1 MKTLTSNYGKNGF
14 VVNPNAG
21 FGRNKRPPG
30 ALEVR
35 CAGACAGARLPPAQ
49 RCPGPC
55 LSLDEDVAV
64 RVQVAAPEEGA
75 EAVESDD
82 GARPAEALGRRPAAR
97 APRWA
102 VVRGICPGASA
113 LLCLSRTQQRV
124 VCRAPR
130 HSMHERRGAAAVQ
143 TRAWWRASS
152 AAAAPTLTLSDTQ
165 ACMYAER
172 RGAAGADLRAVE
184 GKQRRSGKAPLT
196 KLTTH
201 QRQVMQR
208 LIAAHGEDVEVRRL
222 PRRAAS
228 RVA

>member
-1 MKTLTSNYGKNGF
+1 VKTLTSNYGKNGF

-35 CAGACAGARLPPAQ
+35 CEGARAGAWQPPAQ
-49 RCPGPC
+49 RRPGPC
-55 LSLDEDVAV
+55 LSPHEHVAV
-64 RVQVAAPEEGA
+64 RAQVAAAEEGA

-102 VVRGICPGASA
+102 VVRGVCPGASA

-124 VCRAPR
+124 ACRASR
-130 HSMHERRGAAAVQ
+130 HSMHTERRGAA
-143 TRAWWRASS
+143 R
-152 AAAAPTLTLSDTQ
+152 
-165 ACMYAER
+165 
-172 RGAAGADLRAVE
+172 ADLRAVE

-196 KLTTH
+196 KFTTH
-201 QRQVMQR
+201 QRQVVQR
-208 LIAAHGEDVEVRRL
+208 LIAAHGDDVEVRASPPARRVKGCA
-222 PRRAAS
+222 PREGLCSAW
-228 RVA
+228 